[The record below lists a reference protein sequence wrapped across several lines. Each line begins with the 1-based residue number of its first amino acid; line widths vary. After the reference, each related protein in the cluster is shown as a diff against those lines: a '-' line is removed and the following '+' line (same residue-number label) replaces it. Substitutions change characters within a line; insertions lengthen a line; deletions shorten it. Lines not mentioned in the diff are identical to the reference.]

1 HQSDQRPKGQQ
12 PNKIAGDLAHGA
24 DAALCI
30 GQGLTSSI
38 ELLDKVLLP
47 PCDQNILNPPKTLI
61 HQSEALGIGL
71 RDLPAK
77 AHQTTSYRTVDE
89 GIATAKD
96 RQAYQSNRRVIE
108 DNGPRYKQGQRQA
121 RDHLHHWIDDLLGD
135 SLALGGDLFGQ
146 LRARTRAVKQPV

>member
-47 PCDQNILNPPKTLI
+47 PCDQNVFNSPKTLI

-77 AHQTTSYRTVDE
+77 AHQTTSYRAIDK
-89 GIATAKD
+89 GIAPPKY
-96 RQAYQSNRRVIE
+96 RQTNQSNRRVIE
-108 DNGPRYKQGQRQA
+108 DNGPGNKQGQRQA
-121 RDHLHHWIDDLLGD
+121 R
-135 SLALGGDLFGQ
+135 
-146 LRARTRAVKQPV
+146 